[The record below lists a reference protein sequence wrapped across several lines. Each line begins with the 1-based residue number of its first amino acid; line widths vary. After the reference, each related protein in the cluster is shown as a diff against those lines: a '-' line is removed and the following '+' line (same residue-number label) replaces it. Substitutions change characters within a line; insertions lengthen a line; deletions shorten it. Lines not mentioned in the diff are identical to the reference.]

1 MLFDVICRYPVRLW
15 WVCLASDHIPDPRFL
30 SKFMRSHARSIAR
43 MVVFFTS
50 LGPSVYPLLVLLHV
64 MSFAGYDIT
73 SHPLSINETTA
84 FFRWR
89 TRFCRFLNPEPS
101 FGWIFFFSIV
111 WWLYLYY
118 SKWPRYR
125 WQISVNSG
133 TQKSKHHHIIFI
145 FTILMYPY

>member
-30 SKFMRSHARSIAR
+30 SKFMRSHAPFYCKDGC
-43 MVVFFTS
+43 FFYYFSWTIR
-50 LGPSVYPLLVLLHV
+50 YPLLVFAAL
-64 MSFAGYDIT
+64 SFAGYDIT

-84 FFRWR
+84 FSDGEQDSADFW
-89 TRFCRFLNPEPS
+89 TLSLHLAEY
-101 FGWIFFFSIV
+101 FFFIV

>member
-1 MLFDVICRYPVRLW
+1 MLFDVSCRYPVRLW

-43 MVVFFTS
+43 MVVFLLLLLDHPFIRCWFCCMS
-50 LGPSVYPLLVLLHV
+50 CLSQVMILQVILLVLMKPQHFSDGEQDSADFWTLSLHL
-64 MSFAGYDIT
+64 AEY
-73 SHPLSINETTA
+73 
-84 FFRWR
+84 
-89 TRFCRFLNPEPS
+89 
-101 FGWIFFFSIV
+101 FFFIV

-145 FTILMYPY
+145 FTILMYLY